1 MTAEAAAVGEHAG
14 LVRRASVVAAGT
26 LGSRV
31 LGAVRD
37 IVIAATFTAAFTDLF
52 FLAFTIP
59 NALRVLLGEGAVSGA
74 FVPVLTEAREKDGA
88 ERARAVFAKRA
99 GAMGLVLVAV
109 TVLGVVFARPSVEA
123 YASGFAADAF
133 ETTVDLTRWVF
144 PYIFFMG
151 LAALAT
157 GALNAEK
164 EFFAPA
170 FAPLL
175 LNVALIAAPF
185 TMVGL
190 AAYAGLPPIGSL
202 ALGALLGG
210 ALQLGAQLP
219 ALRRVGLLARP
230 RVDLADPYVRKAFGL
245 MGPLLLAL
253 GVYQLNVALSRQ
265 FASYLPPGSLSYLYY
280 GQRLVEIPQ
289 GMFALAIASAALPSI
304 SKVVAQ
310 GDVDGAKALFRDGLA
325 LSLFV
330 ALPASIGLAVL
341 GEPIVSVLFGRGAF
355 GPAQIAETG
364 RSLVLQALGVWA
376 VSSVR
381 TVVPM
386 FHALNDTRSP
396 VWASAA
402 NLVVFGVA
410 AWFLHRPFGH
420 VGLAAAISLAAAAQL
435 VTLLGMLRAKAGP
448 LGLGGVASRSG
459 RVLLASLAAGGAM
472 HAVARYGH
480 WFRGAADWKNA
491 VILGAAIGAGVV
503 VFLVA
508 AKLLRVPEL
517 ETLVAGLR
525 RRLGRGRR

>member
-1 MTAEAAAVGEHAG
+1 MSDENERSG
-14 LVRRASVVAAGT
+14 LLRRASVVAAGT

-52 FLAFTIP
+52 WMAFTIP

-74 FVPVLTEAREKDGA
+74 FVPVLTEAREKEGPA
-88 ERARAVFAKRA
+88 RARALFAKLA
-99 GAMGLVLVAV
+99 GAMGLVLLAV
-109 TVLGVVFARPSVEA
+109 TIVGVAFARPSVEL
-123 YASGFAADAF
+123 YASGFTPERFDQ
-133 ETTVDLTRWVF
+133 TVDLTRWVF

-164 EFFAPA
+164 HFFAPA

-175 LNVALIAAPF
+175 LNVALIVAPF

-190 AAYAGLPPIGSL
+190 AARLGLPPIGSL

-210 ALQLGAQLP
+210 ALQLVAQVP
-219 ALRRVGLLARP
+219 ALARVGMLAAP
-230 RVDLADPYVRKAFGL
+230 RLDARDPYVRKAFGL

-265 FASYLPPGSLSYLYY
+265 FASYLPEGSLSYLYY

-304 SKVVAQ
+304 SKVVAR
-310 GDVDGAKALFRDGLA
+310 GDVDGAKAIFRDGLA

-330 ALPASIGLAVL
+330 AIPASIGLAVL

-355 GPAQIAETG
+355 GPHAIAETG
-364 RSLVLQALGVWA
+364 KSLVLQALGVWA

-396 VWASAA
+396 VWASAT

-410 AWFLHRPFGH
+410 ALLLHRPFGH
-420 VGLAAAISLAAAAQL
+420 VGLAAAISLAAVAQL
-435 VTLLGMLRAKAGP
+435 VALLALLRRRAGA
-448 LGLGGVASRSG
+448 LGLGSVAARSA
-459 RVLLASLAAGGAM
+459 RVLAASLLAGLAMGAVAGLGHWHRGSGDLRNPLILAAALAAGV
-472 HAVARYGH
+472 VA
-480 WFRGAADWKNA
+480 
-491 VILGAAIGAGVV
+491 
-503 VFLVA
+503 FLAA
-508 AKLLRVPEL
+508 AKALGVPEL
-517 ETLVAGLR
+517 ESFVAGLR
-525 RRLGRGRR
+525 RRLGRRS